1 MSSAADSSRITSVT
15 DVLPDLPH
23 IPDVPAVPAVE
34 PSVLAEAVASVGA
47 ESSLTALGLGG
58 WSPIGMV
65 QQTLEYFHIG
75 MDLPWW
81 GAIALGTV
89 IVRFLMFPLVVVAQ
103 RNAAKMNN
111 HLPQMQMIQL
121 KLTEARQSGNKIEA
135 MRYTQEL
142 MAFMKEKQLNP
153 LKSMIVPLAQ
163 APLFISF
170 FVGLRRMANAPV
182 ESMATGGTLWFLDLT
197 VPDPYYLLPIITS
210 ATFYLTIELGT
221 DTARLSSQNMQ
232 TMKYVLRAMPLLII
246 PFTLNFPGAILTYWA
261 CSNFI
266 SLGQVGFLKIPAV
279 RQFFKIDKMVVH
291 KQDTLPMKKKGF
303 VEGIK
308 DCEWRSRRRYFVFPS
323 HRSNRLFIFTLPA
336 QRGRT

>member
-1 MSSAADSSRITSVT
+1 MAFSPFLLSRNMSSTDRVT
-15 DVLPDLPH
+15 TISDVLPDLPN
-23 IPDVPAVPAVE
+23 IPDVPAIPAIE
-34 PSVLAEAVASVGA
+34 PSVIAETLATATTE
-47 ESSLTALGLGG
+47 LTQLGLGG
-58 WSPIGMV
+58 WTPIGIV
-65 QQTLEYFHIG
+65 QQTLEFFHLG

-81 GAIALGTV
+81 GAIALGTC
-89 IVRFLMFPLVVVAQ
+89 IVRFLMFPLVVIAQ

-111 HLPQMQMIQL
+111 HLPQMQTIQL

-170 FVGLRRMANAPV
+170 FIGLRRMANAPV
-182 ESMATGGTLWFLDLT
+182 ESMSTGGALWFLDLT
-197 VPDPYYLLPIITS
+197 MPDPYYLLPIITS

-266 SLGQVGFLKIPAV
+266 SLGQVGFLKIPKV
-279 RQFFKIDKMVVH
+279 RKFFKIDPMVVH
-291 KQDTLPMKKKGF
+291 KQDALPMKKKGF

-308 DCEWRSRRRYFVFPS
+308 EC
-323 HRSNRLFIFTLPA
+323 T
-336 QRGRT
+336 

>member
-1 MSSAADSSRITSVT
+1 MPSLLGHAKPLAFSPSLLGRRHMSSSPGDAASRVTSVS

-23 IPDVPAVPAVE
+23 IPDAPIVPTLD
-34 PSVLAEAVASVGA
+34 PSTIAETLATAS
-47 ESSLTALGLGG
+47 ESTLTGIGLGG
-58 WSPIGMV
+58 WTPIGMV
-65 QQTLEYFHIG
+65 QQTLEFFHIG

-89 IVRFLMFPLVVVAQ
+89 IVRFLMFPLVIVAQ

-111 HLPQMQMIQL
+111 HLPQMQTIQL

-142 MAFMKEKQLNP
+142 MAFMKEKNLNP

-170 FVGLRRMANAPV
+170 FIGLRRMANAPV
-182 ESMATGGTLWFLDLT
+182 ESMTTGGALWFLDLT

-266 SLGQVGFLKIPAV
+266 SLGQVGFLKIPKV

-291 KQDTLPMKKKGF
+291 KQDALPMKKKGF

-308 DCEWRSRRRYFVFPS
+308 ECKYS
-323 HRSNRLFIFTLPA
+323 
-336 QRGRT
+336 G